1 MGKNLTNDSFVFYRF
16 DLCGLMESNER
27 LKNQG
32 IER

>member
-1 MGKNLTNDSFVFYRF
+1 MAEVLEKLIGAPAYDS
-16 DLCGLMESNER
+16 DLLDER